1 LLGHPHSRLRGLF
14 LLGEERATGKLAP
27 AARSRSAVVDTPQ
40 HRVFETLGSLPPAI
54 RRREG
59 GFAVQS
65 WFDFYAVIGAAAA
78 TLTGLLFVAMSMN
91 VAAALGKGPHGSRRL
106 AEQAFE
112 NYLAVLMV
120 SLLAL
125 YPDMSLHTFGRVTL
139 VVTATWTAWVVVRL
153 YQAAAEPSAHET
165 RTAALRSHIS
175 TMIGFGLLI
184 YSALCMALD
193 GPDMRDTL
201 AAANIVLLFSATEKA
216 WSLLNRIAE
225 VKQSE

>member
-1 LLGHPHSRLRGLF
+1 MQ
-14 LLGEERATGKLAP
+14 A
-27 AARSRSAVVDTPQ
+27 
-40 HRVFETLGSLPPAI
+40 
-54 RRREG
+54 
-59 GFAVQS
+59 

-91 VAAALGKGPHGSRRL
+91 AAAALGKGPAGSRRL

-125 YPDMSLHTFGRVTL
+125 FPDMTLLTFGRVTL
-139 VVTATWTAWVVVRL
+139 LVTASWTVLVVVRL

-165 RTAALRSHIS
+165 RTAALRRHLS
-175 TMIGFGLLI
+175 TMIGFGMLI
-184 YSALCMALD
+184 YSAARMALD
-193 GPDMRDTL
+193 GKDVRDTL

-216 WSLLNRIAE
+216 WGLLNRIAAA
-225 VKQSE
+225 KRPD